1 MSYLTPFFM
10 NDMLS
15 LNSGNVYVVSDSQY
29 KELQQKQAE
38 EEISTLQNR
47 LLAYESAANRLQA
60 RITELQTEHGLL
72 PEASE

>member
-15 LNSGNVYVVSDSQY
+15 LYSSNVYVVSDSQY
-29 KELQQKQAE
+29 KELQKTQAAE
-38 EEISTLQNR
+38 EIATLQNR
-47 LLAYESAANRLQA
+47 LLTYESAANRLKA
-60 RITELQTEHGLL
+60 RIEELQTEHDLL